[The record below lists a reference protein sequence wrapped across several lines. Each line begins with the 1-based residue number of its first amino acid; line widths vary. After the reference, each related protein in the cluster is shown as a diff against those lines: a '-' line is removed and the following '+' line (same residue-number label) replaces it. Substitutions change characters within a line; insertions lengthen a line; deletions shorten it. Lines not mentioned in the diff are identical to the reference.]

1 MSESTNVNATTWVVP
16 VPATAA
22 PKRGALAVVVALGIA
37 GTWFAS
43 LEQGLDADDSET
55 FAAPPEQAPAPAA
68 HASALAD
75 LGRTVF
81 FDTNLSEPAGTS
93 CASCHDPAHAF
104 AGENGS
110 ALGVARG
117 SRPGHFARRATPS
130 VLYLGLVRPF
140 HFHWEED
147 APLPDAFGG
156 YFWDGR
162 VDSLAA
168 LFSQP
173 ALNPD
178 EMANRDLPHLAAKL
192 QAAPYAAELGR
203 VLGPLASPE
212 AIVRGA
218 GEAVEAFLLSDAMSP
233 FTSKYDDYIRGRVA
247 LTPQEAHGLA
257 LFKDDARGGCSGCHK
272 LVDNSP
278 DPRRSPFS
286 DYGFETVAVPR
297 NRRLLPGADGDAK
310 RFDLGLCERA
320 DAQEHTSDPRF
331 CGAFRTPSLRNVAT
345 RSSFMHNGAFTTLR
359 DVVAF
364 YATRGT
370 NPERWYPGGVYD
382 DLPAK
387 YRANVN
393 DRVVPYDRRPGDPP
407 ALDEGEI
414 DAIVAFLGTLTD
426 AQYR

>member
-1 MSESTNVNATTWVVP
+1 MSESTSASATSWVVT
-16 VPATAA
+16 VAASRA
-22 PKRGALAVVVALGIA
+22 PKRGAAAVIVALGIA
-37 GTWFAS
+37 GAWFAS
-43 LEQGLDADDSET
+43 LEQPLDQGEDEA
-55 FAAPPEQAPAPAA
+55 FAATPDEQLAPAA
-68 HASALAD
+68 SERTLAD
-75 LGRTVF
+75 LGRTLF

-93 CASCHDPAHAF
+93 CSSCHDPARAF
-104 AGENGS
+104 AGNNGS
-110 ALGVARG
+110 TLGVARG
-117 SRPGHFARRATPS
+117 SRPNHFARRTTPS

-156 YFWDGR
+156 FFWDGR

-168 LFSQP
+168 LFAQP
-173 ALNPD
+173 LLNPD
-178 EMANRDLPHLAAKL
+178 EMANRDLPHLAAKID
-192 QAAPYAAELGR
+192 AAPYAAELHR
-203 VLGPLASPE
+203 ELGALASPD
-212 AIVRGA
+212 AVVRGA

-233 FTSKYDDYIRGRVA
+233 FTSKYDDYIRGRVSLA
-247 LTPQEAHGLA
+247 PEEARGLA

-297 NRRLLPGADGDAK
+297 NRRLPASADAK
-310 RFDLGLCERA
+310 SYDLGLCERA
-320 DAQEHTSDPRF
+320 DALGHTSDPRF

-345 RSSFMHNGAFTTLR
+345 RSSFMHNGAFTALR

-364 YATRGT
+364 YATRAT
-370 NPERWYPGGVYD
+370 SPERWYPGGAYD

-393 DRVVPYDRRPGDPP
+393 DRVVPYDRSPGDPP

>member
-1 MSESTNVNATTWVVP
+1 MNERTSANTTTWVVP
-16 VPATAA
+16 VAASSA

-37 GTWFAS
+37 GAWFAS
-43 LEQGLDADDSET
+43 REQALDADESEA
-55 FAAPPEQAPAPAA
+55 FAAPEQAPAPAA
-68 HASALAD
+68 HDSALAD

-81 FDTNLSEPAGTS
+81 LDTNLSEPAGTS
-93 CASCHDPAHAF
+93 CATCHDPARAF
-104 AGENGS
+104 AGDNGS
-110 ALGVARG
+110 TLGVARG

-156 YFWDGR
+156 FFWDGR
-162 VDSLAA
+162 VDSLTA

-178 EMANRDLPHLAAKL
+178 EMANRDLPHLAAKIE
-192 QAAPYAAELGR
+192 AAPYAAELRR
-203 VLGPLASPE
+203 VLGPLTSPE

-233 FTSKYDDYIRGRVA
+233 FTSKYDDYVRGRVA
-247 LTPQEAHGLA
+247 FTPQEARGLA
-257 LFKDDARGGCSGCHK
+257 LFKDDAKGGCAGCHK

-297 NRRLLPGADGDAK
+297 NRRLPASASAP
-310 RFDLGLCERA
+310 RQFDLGLCERA
-320 DAQEHTSDPRF
+320 DALDHTSDPRF

-364 YATRGT
+364 YATRAT
-370 NPERWYPGGVYD
+370 NPGRWYRGGAYD

-387 YRANVN
+387 YRDNVN
-393 DRVVPYDRRPGDPP
+393 DRVAPYDRRPGDPP

-414 DAIVAFLGTLTD
+414 DAIVAFLETLTD

>member
-1 MSESTNVNATTWVVP
+1 MNESANTNANATTWVVP
-16 VPATAA
+16 VPSTAA
-22 PKRGALAVVVALGIA
+22 PKRGALAVLVAIGIA
-37 GTWFAS
+37 GAWFAS
-43 LEQGLDADDSET
+43 REQALDADDSEA
-55 FAAPPEQAPAPAA
+55 FAAAPEQAPAPTAP
-68 HASALAD
+68 ASTLAG

-93 CASCHDPAHAF
+93 CASCHDPARAF
-104 AGENGS
+104 AGDNGS
-110 ALGVARG
+110 SLGVARG

-156 YFWDGR
+156 FFWDGR

-178 EMANRDLPHLAAKL
+178 EMANRDLPHVAAKID
-192 QAAPYAAELGR
+192 AAPYAAELR
-203 VLGPLASPE
+203 RELGPLASPE
-212 AIVRGA
+212 AVVRGA

-233 FTSKYDDYIRGRVA
+233 FTSKYDDYVRDRVA
-247 LTPQEAHGLA
+247 LTPQEARGLA
-257 LFKDDARGGCSGCHK
+257 LFKDDAKGGCAGCHK

-286 DYGFETVAVPR
+286 DYGFETVAIPR
-297 NRRLLPGADGDAK
+297 NRRLPASADPK

-320 DAQEHTSDPRF
+320 DAHEHTSDPRF

-345 RSSFMHNGAFTTLR
+345 RSSFMHNGAFTSLR

-364 YATRGT
+364 YATRAT
-370 NPERWYPGGVYD
+370 SPERWYPGGAYD

-393 DRVVPYDRRPGDPP
+393 DRVAPYDRRPGDPP